1 METLGF
7 RRGLVLCVALAAALC
22 ATALVAQSAG
32 GILEGRVVDEQG
44 APVPGATVTAKNP
57 ETGVARSVTTGGDG
71 VFRLGALPAATY
83 EVVVVL
89 SGFSTVTQQ
98 GVVVN
103 VASTREIEIGLKL
116 ASVEEAI
123 TVTDEAPLLS
133 NEAAIG
139 TVVSQNEL
147 KNLPLNGRQF
157 ANVAVLAPGTN
168 LGYNTDPTKPGQLV
182 VQLNGGTGRNVNYL
196 IDGGDNTDDTIGG
209 ALQNFNLE
217 AVQEFKIQT
226 MQYKAEYGRSS
237 GGVLSVVTKTG
248 TNEFSGSAWGFFRD
262 DSLNSKTETEKL
274 AGVDKQFYERKQFGA
289 TLGGP
294 IVEDRAHFFATYE
307 KTERETNYTI
317 FTGGDFPSFDGQVV
331 ATPFEDEL
339 ITAKGTVDLT
349 PTQYLQVRYG
359 YQTNDDKYGASLRP
373 APSGLGTISNE
384 YESILVGHTMQL
396 SGSRINEA
404 LVQYT
409 KFDNTISADSNDPLV
424 YYPSGFFTGQ
434 NLNTPQSTHQ
444 RKRQFKDDFS
454 WSQELWGRRNDFK
467 AGINYI
473 DEPTLGGDF
482 TTGTAGQYTA
492 IEDRIG
498 SPIRL
503 IQIYGGFFGDST
515 PVEYKN
521 FYAQDD
527 IQVNDRLTL
536 NVGIRY
542 DYWTGYDLDQRGNA
556 LWQNLNSQRTY
567 DESYL
572 RDFWDDDGVLDE
584 DDDNI
589 SPRIGFVYDLKGDGT
604 MLLRGGY
611 GTYYDFPYTN
621 ATILFPASEIQ
632 SAYGLVYENADPN
645 GIRNPDGTFYVA
657 GQPLPP
663 NQIVDPDLG
672 GLGEVASPTLATPYS
687 DQASLGLSWQPNDWL
702 GLNFEVV
709 TIDYHDIPFRFRPNV
724 IDPTTGQRRF
734 GGGNFRLW
742 LGTGRGSYDGANIS
756 FRIRKPRWE
765 AQGFYTYSE
774 AESNIIGGVDEFRLT
789 GGDFQP
795 GTGGG
800 RERRDQSIDPLNPLC
815 GRCFGPVYRDA
826 EHKITI
832 GGTYRAPW
840 NIVVGGFARYHS
852 AFPYT
857 PYAISPTG
865 ASLDL
870 NGDGTT
876 LDLPAGVSVNSKR
889 GDDFTQIDLR
899 VSRDFAFGP
908 EGMGVELIA
917 EVFNILDDENPAGF
931 GADGQPSTFAGDP
944 GQGEQ
949 RLWQLGARFHF

>member
-1 METLGF
+1 
-7 RRGLVLCVALAAALC
+7 LVLCVALVAALC
-22 ATALVAQSAG
+22 TTALVAQSAS
-32 GILEGRVVDEQG
+32 GILQGRVVDEEG
-44 APVPGATVTAKNP
+44 KPIPGATVTASNT
-57 ETGVARSVTTGGDG
+57 ETGIARSETTGQDGD
-71 VFRLGALPAATY
+71 FRFGALPAATY
-83 EVVVVL
+83 DVVVVL
-89 SGFSTVTQQ
+89 SGFSTYTQQ

-103 VASTREIEIGLKL
+103 VASTRELEIGLKL
-116 ASVEEAI
+116 ASVEESI

-133 NEAAIG
+133 TEAAIG

-157 ANVAVLAPGTN
+157 ANVAILAPGTN

-182 VQLNGGTGRNVNYL
+182 VQLNGGIGRNVNYL

-262 DSLNSKTETEKL
+262 DSWNARTETEKL
-274 AGVDKQFYERKQFGA
+274 AGVDKQFYERKQYGA

-294 IVEDRAHFFATYE
+294 IVQDRAHFFATYE
-307 KTERETNYTI
+307 KTERDTNYTI
-317 FTGGDFPSFDGQVV
+317 FTGGAFPTFDGQVV

-339 ITAKGTVDLT
+339 FTAKGTVDLT

-384 YESILVGHTMQL
+384 YESILVGHTWQL
-396 SGSRINEA
+396 AGNKINES

-409 KFDNTISADSNDPLV
+409 KFDNTISADSDDPLI

-467 AGINYI
+467 VGGNYI

-492 IEDRIG
+492 IEDRVG

-515 PVEYKN
+515 PIEYKN
-521 FYAQDD
+521 FYVQDD
-527 IQVNDRLTL
+527 LQVNERLSL
-536 NVGIRY
+536 HLGVRY

-556 LWQNLNSQRTY
+556 LWQNLNAQRTY

-572 RDFWDDDGVLDE
+572 RDFWTDDGVLDE

-589 SPRIGFVYDLKGDGT
+589 AARLGFVYDLKGDGT

-645 GIRNPDGTFYVA
+645 GIRNPDGSFFVA

-663 NQIVDPDLG
+663 NQIVDPALG

-687 DQASLGLSWQPNDWL
+687 DQASLGLSWQPNNWL

-724 IDPTTGQRRF
+724 IDPATGQRRF

-742 LGTGRGSYDGANIS
+742 LGTGRGSYDGANIG
-756 FRIRKPRWE
+756 FRVRKPKWE

-774 AESNIIGGVDEFRLT
+774 AESNVIAGVDEFRLT
-789 GGDFQP
+789 GGDLQP

-840 NIVVGGFARYHS
+840 NIVVGGFARYRS

-889 GDDFTQIDLR
+889 GEDFTQIDLR
-899 VSRDFAFGP
+899 ASRDFSFGP
-908 EGMGVELIA
+908 EGMGVELIV
-917 EVFNILDDENPAGF
+917 ELFNVLDDENPAGF
-931 GADGQPSTFAGDP
+931 GADNQPTTFAGDP